1 MAVPGHSGGWL
12 CPAGNALQGGQKTSV
27 RGPGLIPGAA
37 IGLSGFL
44 KGSLGAEER
53 GLIAGKGG
61 RGELS
66 TWCFAAR

>member
-44 KGSLGAEER
+44 KGSLEQKR
-53 GLIAGKGG
+53 GLTAGRGG
-61 RGELS
+61 REELS
-66 TWCFAAR
+66 SGCFAAR